1 MPKLLRARPVGILR
15 IMAINPDDF
24 PPGTLTEIPLFP
36 LNNVVLFPG
45 MPLPLH
51 IFEERYKAMIGDC
64 VQREEPFGV
73 LLIREGSEV
82 GEPAAPHTVG
92 TTARIS
98 QVQRLEEGRMNIL
111 TRGERRFEL
120 VETVQTVP
128 HLAGLVRFIEDEVG
142 TVSTTTVAGV
152 REQFI
157 QLQRHLTAMAGGWD
171 REVSVPDDPSEL
183 ARRSAVSLAVSLPL
197 PPDVRQSLLE
207 TRTAGEQLEKL
218 LTMMRQANRIVA
230 EQVEQN
236 SPFKGARLN

>member
-1 MPKLLRARPVGILR
+1 
-15 IMAINPDDF
+15 MATNPDDF
-24 PPGTLTEIPLFP
+24 PRESLTELPLFP

-64 VQREEPFGV
+64 AQRETPFGV
-73 LLIREGSEV
+73 LLIREGNEV
-82 GEPAAPHTVG
+82 GEPAAPHAVG
-92 TTARIS
+92 TTARIA
-98 QVQRLEEGRMNIL
+98 QVQRLEEGRLNIL
-111 TRGERRFEL
+111 TRGERRFQL

-128 HLAGLVRFIEDEVG
+128 HLVGLVRYLDDEEG
-142 TVSTTTVAGV
+142 IVSATAVAGV
-152 REQFI
+152 REQYI

-171 REVSVPDDPSEL
+171 REVSVPDEPIEL
-183 ARRSAVSLAVSLPL
+183 ARSASAALAISLPL

-218 LTMMRQANRIVA
+218 LTLMRQANRIVA

-236 SPFKGARLN
+236 TPFKGARLN

>member
-1 MPKLLRARPVGILR
+1 
-15 IMAINPDDF
+15 MAINPDDF
-24 PPGTLTEIPLFP
+24 PPGTLAELSLFP
-36 LNNVVLFPG
+36 LNNVVLFPS

-73 LLIREGSEV
+73 LLIREGNEV
-82 GEPAAPHTVG
+82 GEPASPHSVG
-92 TTARIS
+92 TTARIA

-120 VETVQTVP
+120 LETVQTVP
-128 HLAGLVRFIEDEVG
+128 HLVGLVRYIEDEEG
-142 TVSTTTVAGV
+142 IVSTSTVAGV
-152 REQFI
+152 REQYV
-157 QLQRHLTAMAGGWD
+157 QLQRYLTAMAGGWD
-171 REVSVPDDPSEL
+171 REVSVPDEPIEL
-183 ARRSAVSLAVSLPL
+183 ARSSSAALAVSLPL
-197 PPDVRQSLLE
+197 PPDVRQDLLE

-218 LTMMRQANRIVA
+218 HTLMRQANRIVA